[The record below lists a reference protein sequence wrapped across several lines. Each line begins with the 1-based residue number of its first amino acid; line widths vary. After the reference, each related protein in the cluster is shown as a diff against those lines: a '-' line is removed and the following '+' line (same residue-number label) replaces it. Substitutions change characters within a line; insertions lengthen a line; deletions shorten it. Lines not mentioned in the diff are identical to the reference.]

1 MARAKRGSGSGPS
14 RRSILAGGLALGGGL
29 AGLDRLGVSVHPAW
43 GQAAG
48 APKHGGTLVA
58 AAEIDPVAIDPHT
71 GSNFSSVQAYDH
83 MYESLTMYDEKT
95 NIVPALATSW
105 EITNGGKTYTFK
117 LRPNVK
123 FHNGQVMNAEDVKY
137 SIDRVLDPK
146 TASPWVSWLN
156 AIKEIKVADPLTV
169 QMNLD
174 APYPL
179 LGSFAGMR
187 AAGIIPKGLAEKENL
202 KIKGIGTGPFKLIEY
217 VPQDRIVY
225 ARHADYWDKP
235 FPYLDGMVFKVLT
248 EENARIAA
256 LRAGQIQYAFLLPQ
270 GAAQLEGAS
279 GISVMK
285 SPFAWVVLHY
295 INVLNKPLSD
305 ARVRRAMRMAVDTN
319 EVIQKAA
326 FGAAVPSGP
335 VPTGYGDWYIDPKNL
350 PYLKPDIEGAKKLL
364 AEAGYPN
371 GGFKVEIKCSPQ
383 YPEFVATTLVIQ
395 ESLKK
400 IGIEVT
406 ATQMEWGA
414 FVAENTKS
422 NRSCGKEG
430 SDVYASANTFRP
442 DPDGF
447 LYTYFH
453 SKGDNNKGGC
463 DRPYPRLD
471 PLLVEARQ
479 TSNQAE
485 RRRLYQEAQ
494 RILLEES
501 PNWWWYAKYNIEA
514 VTSKVQGYSQ
524 SFTGRRLFL
533 KKAWLA

>member
-1 MARAKRGSGSGPS
+1 V
-14 RRSILAGGLALGGGL
+14 LAGGLALGGGL
-29 AGLDRLGVSVHPAW
+29 AGLDRLGPSSRLAW
-43 GQAAG
+43 AQT
-48 APKHGGTLVA
+48 APKHGGTLIA
-58 AAEIDPVAIDPHT
+58 AAEIDPISLDPHT
-71 GSNFSSVQAYDH
+71 NSNFSAMQAYDH
-83 MYESLTMYDEKT
+83 LYESLTMYDEKT
-95 NIVPALATSW
+95 NVVPALAQSW
-105 EITNGGKTYTFK
+105 ELTNNGKTYTFK

-123 FHNGQVMNAEDVKY
+123 FHNGQAMTAEDVKY

-146 TASPWVSWLN
+146 TASPWRSWL
-156 AIKEIKVADPLTV
+156 ASIKEIKVVDPLTV

-187 AAGIIPKGLAEKENL
+187 AAAIIPKGLAERENL
-202 KIKGIGTGPFKLIEY
+202 KIKGIGTGPFKLAEY

-225 ARHADYWDKP
+225 ARNPDYWDKP
-235 FPYLDGMVFKVLT
+235 LPYLDGMVFKVLT
-248 EENARIAA
+248 EENARLAA
-256 LRAGQIQYAFLLPQ
+256 LRAGQVQYAFLSAQ
-270 GAAQLEGAS
+270 GAAQLEGAPGVTVS
-279 GISVMK
+279 R

-295 INVLNKPLSD
+295 INVLKGPLAD

-335 VPTGYGDWYIDPKNL
+335 VPTGYGDWYLDPKTL
-350 PYLKPDIEGAKKLL
+350 PYVKADVEGARKLL
-364 AEAGYPN
+364 AEAGYAN
-371 GGFKVEIKCSPQ
+371 GFKVEIKCSPQ

-400 IGIEVT
+400 LNIDVT

-414 FVAENTKS
+414 FVADNAKS
-422 NRSCGKEG
+422 NQSCGKEG
-430 SDVYASANTFRP
+430 SDIYASANTFRP
-442 DPDGF
+442 DPDGY
-447 LYTYFH
+447 LYAYFH
-453 SKGDNNKGGC
+453 SKGDLNKGGC
-463 DRPYPRLD
+463 DRPYGKVD
-471 PLLVEARQ
+471 SLLVEARQ
-479 TSNQAE
+479 SGNHAE

-494 RILLEES
+494 RILVAES

-533 KKAWLA
+533 KKTWLA